1 MTSGVI
7 ADSIVN
13 LCGAIGLTVAMVTLH
28 RRDARNP
35 LTRRLLPALG
45 VIATLFFVRGAA
57 WWSGNALLDRISLIP
72 AALIPFGAL
81 IVTEGI
87 LRRHAPRQVK
97 IVIVLGGIGLSGGR
111 GGIRNV
117 IVGTLLIGILLNGMT
132 IMNIQYTLQNV
143 IRSSILLAAIVLDS
157 IINPRDEQTSQ
168 QGDI

>member
-13 LCGAIGLTVAMVTLH
+13 LCGAIGLTVAMMTLH
-28 RRDARNP
+28 RRDARSP
-35 LTRRLLPALG
+35 LTRRLLLALG

-87 LRRHAPRQVK
+87 LRRQAPRHVK
-97 IVIVLGGIGLSGGR
+97 IVIGCCVTRLGLGGAFGLERFATPYFASLALLQMAGSASSGR
-111 GGIRNV
+111 LR
-117 IVGTLLIGILLNGMT
+117 
-132 IMNIQYTLQNV
+132 
-143 IRSSILLAAIVLDS
+143 A
-157 IINPRDEQTSQ
+157 
-168 QGDI
+168 